1 MKKLLLIT
9 LALPLAATAADPM
22 STSCTHGDDVRT
34 IEVVYPQGAELPC
47 EVHYTKDGETRTL
60 WSASN
65 QAGFCES
72 KAEEF
77 ISKQQNWGWQCD
89 SAADEPQENTA
100 AMEPAPAAES
110 ADLKTAANGEE
121 TPIEAQTD

>member
-1 MKKLLLIT
+1 MKKLLLMT
-9 LALPLAATAADPM
+9 LALPLAATAADPL
-22 STSCTHGDDVRT
+22 STSCTHGGDVRT

-47 EVHYTKDGETRTL
+47 EVHYTKDGETQTL

-77 ISKQQNWGWQCD
+77 IASQQSWGWQCD
-89 SAADEPQENTA
+89 SATDASQEA
-100 AMEPAPAAES
+100 AAAVEPAPAAES
-110 ADLKTAANGEE
+110 DDLKTAANAEE
-121 TPIEAQTD
+121 SPAEVQTD